1 MRLEMLLKPSL
12 LITLVLIAGLTALG
26 VNKFIARTKKQP
38 IPYTI
43 EKANRRNI
51 VQYIT
56 ASGTVKAKTK
66 DQISIGSLAAGKVE
80 KLLADDNDVVKKN
93 QILAVL
99 DNGIGKNGVKVAAAQ
114 LEQAKAQLTYQEL
127 FLKRQKA
134 LFEAEEISENAYD
147 LVVLNHAQAAG
158 RVAELEANLEIEKRK
173 YEDLFIR
180 APENGTITARKI
192 ELGQMITSQLDAKVL
207 FEEIKD
213 LTAMEVWADVDEAD
227 IGLVKDG
234 QEAQFTVDTYANRQF
249 KSKISLIQFN
259 AKTVDNAITYAAV
272 LSAANPNIELRPG
285 MTANVDIKVAD
296 KKEVLC
302 VPYSAQRINSLQL
315 QEYAKKNNLTCTKI
329 TASSQPG
336 KRKDSLWIFENN
348 GFKEIPVTFGARDNN
363 FIEVSNGLSETQDV
377 VTKFLLITDNSSAL
391 KSMFGG
397 GLGGS
402 K

>member
-1 MRLEMLLKPSL
+1 MRLEMLLKPYV
-12 LITLVLIAGLTALG
+12 LITLVFITGLTAFG
-26 VNKFIARTKKQP
+26 IKTFIARTKKQP
-38 IPYTI
+38 VPYTT
-43 EKANRRNI
+43 EKAKRRNI

-93 QILAVL
+93 QILAIL
-99 DNGIGKNGVKVAAAQ
+99 DNGIGKNGINLAAAQ
-114 LEQAKAQLTYQEL
+114 LEQAKAQLTYQER

-134 LFEAEEISENAYD
+134 LFEAEELAENAYD
-147 LVVLNHAQAAG
+147 LVILQHAQATG
-158 RVAELEANLEIEKRK
+158 KVKELEANLAIEQRK

-180 APENGTITARKI
+180 APEDGTITARKI
-192 ELGQMITSQLDAKVL
+192 ELGQMITSQFDAKVL
-207 FEEIKD
+207 FEEVKD

-234 QEAQFTVDTYANRQF
+234 QEARFTVDTYANREF
-249 KSKISLIQFN
+249 KSKIRLIQFN
-259 AKTVDNAITYAAV
+259 AKIVDNAITYAAV

-285 MTANVDIKVAD
+285 MTANVDIKVAER
-296 KKEVLC
+296 KEALC
-302 VPYSAQRINSLQL
+302 VPYSAQRINILQL
-315 QEYAKKNNLTCTKI
+315 EEYSKKNNLTCTKI
-329 TASSQPG
+329 AASSQPG
-336 KRKDSLWIFENN
+336 KRIESLWIFENN
-348 GFKEIPVTFGARDNN
+348 SFKQIPVTFGARDNS
-363 FIEVSNGLSETQDV
+363 FIEVFEGLSETQNV

-397 GLGGS
+397 GIGGS

>member
-1 MRLEMLLKPSL
+1 MRLEMLLKPSV
-12 LITLVLIAGLTALG
+12 LITLVFITGLTAFG
-26 VNKFIARTKKQP
+26 IKTFVARTKKQP
-38 IPYTI
+38 VPYTT
-43 EKANRRNI
+43 EKAKRRNI

-93 QILAVL
+93 QILAIL
-99 DNGIGKNGVKVAAAQ
+99 DNGIGKNGINLAAAQ
-114 LEQAKAQLTYQEL
+114 LEQAKAQLTYQEQ

-134 LFEAEEISENAYD
+134 LFEAEELAENAYD
-147 LVVLNHAQAAG
+147 LVILQHAQATG
-158 RVAELEANLEIEKRK
+158 KVKELEANLAIEQRK

-180 APENGTITARKI
+180 APEDGTITARKI
-192 ELGQMITSQLDAKVL
+192 ELGQMITSQFDAKVL
-207 FEEIKD
+207 FEEVKD

-234 QEAQFTVDTYANRQF
+234 QEARFTVDTYANREF
-249 KSKISLIQFN
+249 KSKIRLIQFN
-259 AKTVDNAITYAAV
+259 AKIVDNAITYAAV

-285 MTANVDIKVAD
+285 MTANVDIKVAER
-296 KKEVLC
+296 KEVLC
-302 VPYSAQRINSLQL
+302 VPYSAQRINILQL
-315 QEYAKKNNLTCTKI
+315 EEYSKKNNLTCTKI
-329 TASSQPG
+329 APSPQPG
-336 KRKDSLWIFENN
+336 KRIESLWIFENN
-348 GFKEIPVTFGARDNN
+348 SFKQIPVTFGARDNN
-363 FIEVSNGLSETQDV
+363 FIEVCEGLSETQNV

-397 GLGGS
+397 GIGGS